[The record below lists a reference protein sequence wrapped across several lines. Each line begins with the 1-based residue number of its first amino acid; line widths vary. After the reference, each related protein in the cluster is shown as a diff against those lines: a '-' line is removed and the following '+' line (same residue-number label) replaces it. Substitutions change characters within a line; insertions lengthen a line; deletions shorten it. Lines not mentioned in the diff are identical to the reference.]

1 MIVRFDGKK
10 PVRNLPDAYAKTGS
24 NNEKLLE
31 VNRLSR
37 EDMRATLRAMADSL
51 DLDKA
56 TGATLDMYGDMVGQT
71 RGKATDEQYRVLIRS
86 RIVRNMAGGDY
97 GSVVRVLALVF
108 GCDAGE
114 IVLSEPAPCTVS
126 VEELPYAAI
135 NGMAIGI
142 DTATR
147 LIEECMPVGV
157 RLQGVQMTGT
167 FEFADGTEMV
177 YDAEAGFGDIGQTIG
192 GYLGL
197 IFGGESAELPV

>member
-1 MIVRFDGKK
+1 MIARFDGKK
-10 PVRNLPDAYAKTGS
+10 PVRTLPDAYAKAGS

-56 TGATLDMYGDMVGQT
+56 TGAALDMYGDMVGQT

-167 FEFADGTEMV
+167 FEFADGAEMV